1 MIPPITIDKR
11 SPFLGEA
18 CALCKEPFAPGDE
31 IVVCPDDATRHH
43 TQCWRANGNKCAA
56 YGCTGHGEVDSPS
69 LNEAVE
75 GEVVTDGHPAD
86 DGRSQGNGRSK
97 VRTMPSSSFGCAQG
111 CFLISIGLA
120 VLLFAIAC
128 FGLWAM
134 LDYIMID
141 VLGWSYREP
150 ISGVLPAINALI
162 LVTSFKLHHNM

>member
-31 IVVCPDDATRHH
+31 MVICPVDATRHH

-56 YGCTGHGEVDSPS
+56 YGCTGHGEVESPS
-69 LNEAVE
+69 LNGVLV
-75 GEVVTDGHPAD
+75 GEVATENEQD
-86 DGRSQGNGRSK
+86 GRSK
-97 VRTMPSSSFGCAQG
+97 VRTLPSSSFGCAQG
-111 CFLISIGLA
+111 CFLVSIGLA

-134 LDYIMID
+134 LDYIFID
-141 VLGWSYREP
+141 VLGWAYREP
-150 ISGVLPAINALI
+150 ISWIVPNLNELLMTTSYIPAVAG
-162 LVTSFKLHHNM
+162 F

>member
-31 IVVCPDDATRHH
+31 MVVCPEDATRHH

-56 YGCTGHGEVDSPS
+56 YGCTGHGEVDSLS
-69 LNEAVE
+69 LSEAVE
-75 GEVVTDGHPAD
+75 GEVITEGVD
-86 DGRSQGNGRSK
+86 GRSK
-97 VRTMPSSSFGCAQG
+97 VHTMPSSSFGCAQG

-128 FGLWAM
+128 FGMWAM
-134 LDYIMID
+134 LDYIMIN
-141 VLGWSYREP
+141 VLGWSYRAP
-150 ISGVLPAINALI
+150 LTGIIPLLQMIAVVFA
-162 LVTSFKLHHNM
+162 